1 MKEFENFGKLPERK
15 SKFNFAPA
23 IDEMYP
29 KGSSRVYNSA
39 KTVFYLGASVTIAW
53 ASYQGANTLYMLLGK

>member
-15 SKFNFAPA
+15 SKFNFTAV
-23 IDEMYP
+23 IDEMFP
-29 KGSSRVYNSA
+29 KGSSRFYNSV

-53 ASYQGANTLYMLLGK
+53 ASYQGATSLPILFGK